1 MSDTEEC
8 ENNESK
14 KEKDISIDDCSFEA
28 ELSKYIDDNLVG
40 QKTTF
45 RGPFGRKRVVYSD
58 SMSTGDYFFVLLKL
72 NLGWHCLFLKS
83 GGI

>member
-8 ENNESK
+8 ENEESK
-14 KEKDISIDDCSFEA
+14 KEKDISIDDKSFEA
-28 ELSKYIDDNLVG
+28 ELSKYIDDNLIG

-58 SMSTGDYFFVLLKL
+58 SMSTGE
-72 NLGWHCLFLKS
+72 FL
-83 GGI
+83 